1 MLYFDE
7 ATHTYRVDDKDLKCV
22 SEIVASQFQPFNGS
36 AIAASIEKGK
46 ARDPDSR
53 YFGMD
58 RTAILRQWRE
68 TGNDAR
74 ERGTRLHRDIES
86 FYVHGKHPETP
97 SPEWDQFLAF
107 DQDHND
113 WRILGCE
120 VRVNNANVA
129 GTIDAVF
136 QTPDGIV
143 LVDWK
148 RCKAIDYSGYRQGV
162 DLMRYAED
170 CNYNKYSLQLSLYR
184 ELIGREVVGMF
195 IVQIHPDLERYQKI
209 RAQSFHVE
217 AKMLV
222 TF

>member
-7 ATHTYRVDDKDLKCV
+7 ATHTYRIDNTNLKCV
-22 SEIVASQFQPFNGS
+22 SEIVASQFQPFNAN

-46 ARDPDSR
+46 ASDPDSR

-58 RTAILRQWRE
+58 RAAILQQWKE
-68 TGNDAR
+68 AGQDAR
-74 ERGTRLHRDIES
+74 EKGTMLHGYIES
-86 FYVHGKHPETP
+86 FYLDGTHPETP
-97 SPEWDQFLAF
+97 PPEWDQFLLF
-107 DQDHND
+107 NQDHAD

-120 VRVNNANVA
+120 VRVNNSKVA

-148 RCKAIDYSGYRQGV
+148 RCKAIDYSGHRRGV
-162 DLMRYAED
+162 DWMAYTED

-184 ELIGREVVGMF
+184 ELIDSEVVGMF
-195 IVQIHPDLERYQKI
+195 IVQIHPDLDRYQKL

-217 AKMLV
+217 ARQLV
-222 TF
+222 S